1 MARLELVL
9 MGMYLLCLAM
19 PILASPRPV
28 VIWHGLG
35 DSYDSDGMQRVA
47 ALIHEMHPGIFVHS
61 VYLNRES
68 SQDSKESLLGKL
80 DDQLALVC
88 DQLASIPELKHGFD
102 GLGFSQG
109 GLFLR
114 GYVERC
120 NSPKAYKLLTFGS
133 PQNGVADFPPCNAR
147 DFVCRRR
154 NAFLKTQAY
163 SQYAQESITVAQ
175 YYRNPDQYD
184 TYLERSGFLADINN
198 ERQVKNATYAENLS
212 SLEELV
218 LYLFTEDETVVPKE
232 TAWFAEVDKKT
243 GVVSP
248 LEEHQIY
255 IEDWLGLK
263 ALGES
268 GRLQFCS
275 IDGQHMRITNETMIE
290 IATKYLGT
298 EVTLELEK
306 GESIQQQETL
316 EEVVGYVNDIP
327 NERLQQIFAAVA
339 GQAYM

>member
-1 MARLELVL
+1 MTRLISMAI
-9 MGMYLLCLAM
+9 YLLCLAM
-19 PILASPRPV
+19 PMLASPSPRPV

-47 ALIHEMHPGIFVHS
+47 ALIQEIHPGIFVHS

-88 DQLASIPELKHGFD
+88 DQLASIPELEHGFD

-120 NSPKAYKLLTFGS
+120 NAPKAYKLVTFGS
-133 PQNGVADFPPCNAR
+133 PHNGVADFPPCNAR

-154 NAFLKTQAY
+154 NAFLKTKAY

-175 YYRNPDQYD
+175 YYRDPDQYD

-198 ERQVKNATYAENLS
+198 ERRVKNATYAENLS
-212 SLEELV
+212 SLENLV

-232 TAWFAEVDKKT
+232 TAWFAEVNKKT
-243 GVVSP
+243 GVVTP
-248 LEEHQIY
+248 LEERKIY
-255 IEDWLGLK
+255 IEDWFGLK

-268 GRLQFCS
+268 GRVHFGS
-275 IDGQHMRITNETMIE
+275 IEGQHMRITNETMIE

-298 EVTLELEK
+298 EVTLETEK
-306 GESIQQQETL
+306 GEPIQQQKTL
-316 EEVVGYVNDIP
+316 EEFVEYVNNIR

-339 GQAYM
+339 GQVYV